1 MKAKRN
7 PPKPPKK
14 VARGYQQHKL
24 TPFIKAVKHKGFKAL
39 DQRSALALAMKKLR
53 AELMADLGGEESLS
67 AGQKKLIEDAVKKV
81 VLLESIDAWIFAQP
95 SLINKRTM
103 SLRPIVLQ
111 RATLSDSLMRCL
123 RELGLEKKVKAVD
136 LQSYINNQ
144 SGSQQP

>member
-24 TPFIKAVKHKGFKAL
+24 TPVLRRIKQKGLKAL
-39 DQRSALALAMKKLR
+39 DQRSKLALGMKKLR
-53 AELMADLGGEESLS
+53 AELMADLGGEEGLS

-123 RELGLEKKVKAVD
+123 RELGLAKKAKAVTSIQD
-136 LQSYINNQ
+136 YINQ
-144 SGSQQP
+144 AGSVQ